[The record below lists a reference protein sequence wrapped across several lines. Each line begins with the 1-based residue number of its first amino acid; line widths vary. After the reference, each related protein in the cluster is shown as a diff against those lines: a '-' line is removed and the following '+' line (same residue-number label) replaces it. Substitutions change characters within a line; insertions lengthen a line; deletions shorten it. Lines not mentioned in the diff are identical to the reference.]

1 MALFPKTT
9 NKLAT
14 TSKIIIMWAIVFIG
28 YSISARYTAQMTIGV
43 IGFISSTIVGMI
55 LQLLSGNSRPSDS
68 LLILL
73 FLVIAS
79 IRAVAYLGYYFLSDT
94 SE

>member
-55 LQLLSGNSRPSDS
+55 L
-68 LLILL
+68 
-73 FLVIAS
+73 
-79 IRAVAYLGYYFLSDT
+79 
-94 SE
+94 